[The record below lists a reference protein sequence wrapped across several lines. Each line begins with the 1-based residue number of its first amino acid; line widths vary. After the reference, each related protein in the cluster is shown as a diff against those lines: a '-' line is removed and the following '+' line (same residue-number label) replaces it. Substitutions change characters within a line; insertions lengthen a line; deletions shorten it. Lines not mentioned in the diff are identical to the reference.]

1 MKSFHSFVRT
11 FSLGLAALA
20 VASTAS
26 AATETIFTETFSGS
40 VLAGTTSMA
49 ATGLVAS
56 RTTAENF
63 AANTADNAG
72 WFGKAVYRS
81 PYSIRLGNSKNKGWA
96 QSPAITL
103 TNGVATADI
112 TVTLYAC
119 KSREKA
125 NGAIVSILDASGAT
139 LESQTLAN
147 LTNVTAAADIT
158 AERNF
163 KTLSFTDVPTG
174 FMLRLDPAQ
183 DDGAVVLDEIT
194 VLQDIP
200 EVSGDAPAFTAPE
213 TVTLIADKAGSFTVS
228 ALASDGVTPLEVT
241 LASVSPT
248 PASAQPIWDGSTLT
262 WTPTEADVGT
272 YDFVFQTTVSGTAY
286 EQTVSVTVASGAPVF
301 TAPAEV
307 TLETGAEGAFA
318 VQAAQADGTVC
329 AVTLASV
336 SPTPASAQP
345 IWDDS
350 TLTWTPTEA
359 DVGVYALVFETLVNG
374 TSYQQTV
381 SVTVEIPVPTETVFV
396 ETFSGSD
403 LSTTSMESP
412 ELVSPSRTES
422 GEFLSNTAD
431 HAGWIGQA
439 VYRSHYSI
447 RLGNDSY
454 KGWAQSPAITL
465 TNGVATADITV
476 TLYACKSRKAANGAV
491 VSILDASGA
500 TLESQTLANLTHV
513 TTAAGITA
521 EGNFKTLSFTDV
533 PTGFMLRLDPAQPDG
548 AVIFDTITVQQ
559 TLVEVSENAPT
570 FTAPTSV
577 EIPAGTAGSFTV
589 TAMKT
594 DGTAAVVTLA
604 GISPVPAASQGTF
617 DGTSFTWTPTVQDV
631 GAYTVTFQ
639 SAVGAETF
647 THAVPVTV
655 TVDDLAEVVPTIS
668 DVGYNHFQL
677 DWTDAQLRTSGNVA
691 DVLLAAAVKG
701 VGVQVAPQN
710 HRHPRQLP
718 VHRLQN
724 GPHLRLPPRTM
735 GSVLQV
741 DGHGPQGLSA
751 YVQLRVHRK
760 TAADAPLPV
769 EVPIVLLR
777 KADHPRPSDGPPGEH
792 GVAVEALLVALIH
805 QLDELQAP
813 GVVEAEGFGQLPGSV
828 FVAGAEAAV
837 VQLVGQDQVEG
848 LDGRAVP
855 EEFPDLLQVDA
866 PLHVEHQHTQPVRDL
881 RRGGHEVVGLRLGK
895 LRDHGHD
902 LRLALLV
909 QQRAQGIPVRKR
921 QSVHGNNTSLYI

>member
-11 FSLGLAALA
+11 LLLGLAALA

-40 VLAGTTSMA
+40 YLAGTTSLISTQRLTPA
-49 ATGLVAS
+49 DSPKSGVEGLFRS
-56 RTTAENF
+56 G
-63 AANTADNAG
+63 TADNDG
-72 WFGKAVYRS
+72 WYGCDVIRS
-81 PYSIRLGNSKNKGWA
+81 PTSIRLGNGSNKGWA

-119 KSREKA
+119 KSGKDA
-125 NGAIVSILDASGAT
+125 NDAIVSILDASGAT
-139 LESQTLAN
+139 LESQTLTN
-147 LTNVTAAADIT
+147 LTYVTAAADIT
-158 AERNF
+158 AEGNF
-163 KTLSFTDVPTG
+163 KTLSFTAVPTG
-174 FMLRLDPAQ
+174 FMLRFDPAQ
-183 DDGAVVLDEIT
+183 NDGAVVLDEIT

-262 WTPTEADVGT
+262 WTPTEADVG
-272 YDFVFQTTVSGTAY
+272 
-286 EQTVSVTVASGAPVF
+286 
-301 TAPAEV
+301 
-307 TLETGAEGAFA
+307 
-318 VQAAQADGTVC
+318 
-329 AVTLASV
+329 
-336 SPTPASAQP
+336 
-345 IWDDS
+345 
-350 TLTWTPTEA
+350 
-359 DVGVYALVFETLVNG
+359 VYAFVFETLVNG
-374 TSYQQTV
+374 TSYQQAV
-381 SVTVEIPVPTETVFV
+381 SVTVEIPVPMETVFV

-403 LSTTSMESP
+403 LSTTAMGSP
-412 ELVSPSRTES
+412 MLVSPSRTES

-447 RLGNDSY
+447 RLGNGSY

-476 TLYACKSRKAANGAV
+476 TLYACKSGEDANGAI

-500 TLESQTLANLTHV
+500 TLESQTLANLTYV
-513 TTAAGITA
+513 TAAAGITA
-521 EGNFKTLSFTDV
+521 EGNFKTLSFTNV

-570 FTAPTSV
+570 FTAPASV

-594 DGTAAVVTLA
+594 DGTAAVVMLA

-677 DWTDAQLRTSGNVA
+677 DWTDAQLRTSGYGLRIWYGA
-691 DVLLAAAVKG
+691 DDYTSTGVDTCTFAGTIPLLW
-701 VGVQVAPQN
+701 
-710 HRHPRQLP
+710 
-718 VHRLQN
+718 
-724 GPHLRLPPRTM
+724 
-735 GSVLQV
+735 
-741 DGHGPQGLSA
+741 
-751 YVQLRVHRK
+751 
-760 TAADAPLPV
+760 
-769 EVPIVLLR
+769 
-777 KADHPRPSDGPPGEH
+777 
-792 GVAVEALLVALIH
+792 
-805 QLDELQAP
+805 
-813 GVVEAEGFGQLPGSV
+813 EAEGSVSFYSDGSLQLGDSGEGIITALYPSPVTQLTYNINKENVDDSTTASAQFSV
-828 FVAGAEAAV
+828 YATADTSDTPAWTLISDFVGAANIVNGDTVLTFDESLGYRRFRFVYTTKATGNIRLRSVDAVYAGAGATIAV
-837 VQLVGQDQVEG
+837 GS
-848 LDGRAVP
+848 AS
-855 EEFPDLLQVDA
+855 A
-866 PLHVEHQHTQPVRDL
+866 PL
-881 RRGGHEVVGLRLGK
+881 
-895 LRDHGHD
+895 
-902 LRLALLV
+902 ALDKSVDSYEMTNARADTLYYV
-909 QQRAQGIPVRKR
+909 QFFTYDGVDGTVLDTVYTLKTPEAPTMTVIVFK
-921 QSVHGNNTSLYI
+921 

>member
-11 FSLGLAALA
+11 LSLGLAALA

-40 VLAGTTSMA
+40 YLAGTTSLGSTQRLTPA
-49 ATGLVAS
+49 DSPKSGVEGLFRS
-56 RTTAENF
+56 G
-63 AANTADNAG
+63 TADNDG
-72 WFGKAVYRS
+72 WYGCDVIRS
-81 PYSIRLGNSKNKGWA
+81 PTSIRLGNSENKGWA

-119 KSREKA
+119 KSHKNA
-125 NGAIVSILDASGAT
+125 NGAIVSILDAEGNS
-139 LESQTLAN
+139 LNSQTLSD
-147 LTNVTAAADIT
+147 LTVVSTAAEIT
-158 AERNF
+158 AEGNLR
-163 KTLSFTDVPTG
+163 TLTFTDVPTG
-174 FMLRLDPAQ
+174 FMLRFDAAQ
-183 DDGAVVLDEIT
+183 SDGRVIVDEIT

-200 EVSGDAPAFTAPE
+200 EASGDAPAFTAPE
-213 TVTLIADKAGSFTVS
+213 TVTLIADKAGSFSVS

-262 WTPTEADVGT
+262 WTPTEADVG
-272 YDFVFQTTVSGTAY
+272 
-286 EQTVSVTVASGAPVF
+286 
-301 TAPAEV
+301 
-307 TLETGAEGAFA
+307 
-318 VQAAQADGTVC
+318 
-329 AVTLASV
+329 
-336 SPTPASAQP
+336 
-345 IWDDS
+345 
-350 TLTWTPTEA
+350 
-359 DVGVYALVFETLVNG
+359 VYALVFETLVNG

-381 SVTVEIPVPTETVFV
+381 SVTVEIPVPMETVFV

-403 LSTTSMESP
+403 LSTTAMGSP

-447 RLGNDSY
+447 RLGNGSY

-476 TLYACKSRKAANGAV
+476 TLYACKSGEDANGAI

-513 TTAAGITA
+513 TAAAGITA
-521 EGNFKTLSFTDV
+521 EGNFKTLSFTNV

-570 FTAPTSV
+570 FTAPASV

-655 TVDDLAEVVPTIS
+655 TVDNLAEVVPTIS

-677 DWTDAQLRTSGNVA
+677 DWTDAQLRTSGYGLRIWYGA
-691 DVLLAAAVKG
+691 DDYTSTGVDTCTFAGTIPLLW
-701 VGVQVAPQN
+701 
-710 HRHPRQLP
+710 
-718 VHRLQN
+718 
-724 GPHLRLPPRTM
+724 
-735 GSVLQV
+735 
-741 DGHGPQGLSA
+741 
-751 YVQLRVHRK
+751 
-760 TAADAPLPV
+760 
-769 EVPIVLLR
+769 
-777 KADHPRPSDGPPGEH
+777 
-792 GVAVEALLVALIH
+792 
-805 QLDELQAP
+805 
-813 GVVEAEGFGQLPGSV
+813 EAEGSVSFYSDGSLQLGDSGEGIITALYPSPVTGLTYNINKQGVNDSTTASAQFSV
-828 FVAGAEAAV
+828 YATADTSDTPAWTLISDFVGAANIVNGDTVLTFDESLGYRRFRFVYTTKATGNIRLRSVDAVYAGAGATIAV
-837 VQLVGQDQVEG
+837 GS
-848 LDGRAVP
+848 AS
-855 EEFPDLLQVDA
+855 A
-866 PLHVEHQHTQPVRDL
+866 PL
-881 RRGGHEVVGLRLGK
+881 
-895 LRDHGHD
+895 
-902 LRLALLV
+902 ALDKSVDSYEMTNARADTLYYV
-909 QQRAQGIPVRKR
+909 QFFTYDGVDGTVLDTVYTLKTPEAPTMTVIVFK
-921 QSVHGNNTSLYI
+921 